1 MKDQA
6 EKLGEE
12 GQLGEA
18 AEFMTEI
25 EKLGKQKAELE
36 AALDQTSVKQ
46 DRNMQVC
53 QVCGALQQAGDA
65 DKRLTMHLEGKL
77 HTGYAKIRKKLNDLK
92 AKRASDSKN
101 GRLRSRSRSP
111 RRRER
116 RDFDDTEPQEK
127 FVLFSSKK
135 FGSGKNVPK
144 GDFSSFKFANLAMEQ
159 NQGYS
164 GAFVAMD
171 NTSLGKEWKYYKRE
185 LD

>member
-1 MKDQA
+1 
-6 EKLGEE
+6 
-12 GQLGEA
+12 
-18 AEFMTEI
+18 
-25 EKLGKQKAELE
+25 
-36 AALDQTSVKQ
+36 
-46 DRNMQVC
+46 
-53 QVCGALQQAGDA
+53 
-65 DKRLTMHLEGKL
+65 MHLEGKL

-101 GRLRSRSRSP
+101 GRPRSRSRSP

-185 LD
+185 LDQIRRKAKKEAEKAERTDGFNDSRPRFGGPPPRNDFSRGDRGDRGGFRGHHREGGFGARR